1 VESATGYKGLERL
14 SRFFRLGLRSR
25 VVAALVATAAATLGV
40 AALAL
45 LSPLEHKLRNE
56 DVKFLTQNA
65 LAAIPTVRDLDP
77 ADVRKN
83 SPELKRVI
91 RSLERRTSARVVV
104 YDRSGQVLVD
114 TDPDSVT
121 TGPEGGPL
129 DDVRKALATGKRT
142 RDIREVG
149 TGGEARVSLPV
160 DIGGKRYVIALRRSL
175 EQTHSAVTVVKRAF
189 LTAAVFGLALAL
201 VLGIALA
208 TTLLR
213 RLRRLR
219 DAAMGLSIEGHQ
231 LELPHETNRDEVGEL
246 ARALAAMQERLRQEE
261 AVRRAFVATASHELR
276 TPLASLDAMLE
287 LVDDDLGSQ
296 PPDVEDAVPR
306 VSAAR
311 TQTRRMIAL
320 ANDLLE
326 LTRLDTG
333 FALRS
338 EPVELHEVCRA
349 VIAELGIRAGERH
362 VTLELKR
369 NGTDSWVTGDP
380 DAIARIVRIL
390 IDNALRFSP
399 ERQPVTVSV
408 NEANGNG
415 SVEVTDRGPGIRPE
429 EQELV
434 FERFKRGTDAG
445 GEGGFGLGLAIGREL
460 AERME
465 GELDVAAENGSAG
478 GRFLLKL
485 PST

>member
-1 VESATGYKGLERL
+1 VESATGYRGRKRL

-121 TGPEGGPL
+121 NGPEGGPL
-129 DDVRKALATGKRT
+129 DDVRKALVTGKRT

-160 DIGGKRYVIALRRSL
+160 DIGGRRYVIALRRSL

-219 DAAMGLSIEGHQ
+219 DAAMGLSIEGNQ
-231 LELPHETNRDEVGEL
+231 LELPRETNRDEVGEL

-287 LVDDDLGSQ
+287 LVHDDLGSQ

-306 VSAAR
+306 VTAAR

-333 FALRS
+333 FVLRS

-362 VTLELKR
+362 VPLELNR

-399 ERQPVTVSV
+399 EGQPVTVSV

-415 SVEVTDRGPGIRPE
+415 SVEVADRGPGIRSE

-460 AERME
+460 AERMD
-465 GELDVAAENGSAG
+465 GELDVAPENGAGG
-478 GRFLLKL
+478 GRFLLRL

>member
-1 VESATGYKGLERL
+1 VESATGYKVRERL
-14 SRFFRLGLRSR
+14 SRLPRLGLRSR
-25 VVAALVATAAATLGV
+25 LVAALVATAAATLAV

-65 LAAIPTVRDLDP
+65 LAALPTVRELD
-77 ADVRKN
+77 ATQAQKG
-83 SPELKRVI
+83 SPELNHVI
-91 RSLERRTSARVVV
+91 RGLERRTGARVIMFN
-104 YDRSGQVLVD
+104 RAGQVLVD
-114 TDPDSVT
+114 TDPDSVAS
-121 TGPEGGPL
+121 GPEGGPL
-129 DDVRKALATGKRT
+129 DDVHRALITGRRT

-149 TGGEARVSLPV
+149 PGGEARVSLPV
-160 DIGGKRYVIALRRSL
+160 DVGGSRYVIALRRSL

-189 LTAAVFGLALAL
+189 LTAAVVGLALAL

-208 TTLLR
+208 NTLLR

-219 DAAMGLSIEGHQ
+219 DAASNISFETPQ
-231 LELPHETNRDEVGEL
+231 SELPHETNRDEVGEL
-246 ARALAAMQERLRQEE
+246 ARALSAMQERLRQEE

-276 TPLASLDAMLE
+276 TPLASLGAMLE
-287 LVDDDLGSQ
+287 LVDDDLTSQ
-296 PPDVEDAVPR
+296 PPDLEDAGPR

-311 TQTRRMIAL
+311 AQTRRMITL

-333 FALRS
+333 FVLRS

-349 VIAELGIRAGERH
+349 VIAELGIRAAERH
-362 VTLELKR
+362 VPLELKR
-369 NGTDSWVTGDP
+369 NGSDSWVTGDP

-399 ERQPVTVSV
+399 EGEPVTVSV
-408 NEANGNG
+408 AEANGNG
-415 SVEVTDRGPGIRPE
+415 SVEVADHGPGIRPE

-465 GELDVAAENGSAG
+465 GELDVAALNGAGG
-478 GRFLLKL
+478 GRFVLTL